1 MPRHWNKLNYQSN
14 LKDYIHFQNWTPESL
29 RNTRKKLKITQQEV
43 ADVMGVSKVIISHA
57 ENGHSVNP
65 MTITLYGIILER
77 YWAGIHGYIPAYR
90 KIGENKFMEEQ
101 NGLYEIQRRDVQA
114 ETGGRRSKSCTL

>member
-1 MPRHWNKLNYQSN
+1 MPRHCNELNYQSN
-14 LKDYIHFQNWTPESL
+14 LKDYIHFQNWTSESL

-43 ADVMGVSKVIISHA
+43 ADVMGVSKIIISHA

-77 YWAGIHGYIPAYR
+77 YWAGIHGYIPAFR
-90 KIGENKFMEEQ
+90 KIGENKFMEET
-101 NGLYEIQRRDVQA
+101 NELREIQ
-114 ETGGRRSKSCTL
+114 

>member
-1 MPRHWNKLNYQSN
+1 MPYHWNELNYQSN
-14 LKDYIHFQNWTPESL
+14 LKEYIHFQDWTPESL

-43 ADVMGVSKVIISHA
+43 ADVMGVSKIVISHA

-65 MTITLYGIILER
+65 MTLTLYGIILER

-90 KIGENKFMEEQ
+90 KIGESKFMEES
-101 NGLYEIQRRDVQA
+101 NELREIQ
-114 ETGGRRSKSCTL
+114 

>member
-1 MPRHWNKLNYQSN
+1 MPYHWNELNYKSN
-14 LKDYIHFQNWTPESL
+14 LKDYIRFNDRS
-29 RNTRKKLKITQQEV
+29 TRKKLKITQQEV
-43 ADVMGVSKVIISHA
+43 ADVLGVSKVIVSHA

-90 KIGENKFMEEQ
+90 KVGENEFMEESDE
-101 NGLYEIQRRDVQA
+101 LREI
-114 ETGGRRSKSCTL
+114 